1 MNEISRIIQE
11 TLIRISE
18 LETPLVEVS
27 TESEPQFVNLGNSL
41 QDIYS
46 GAEGLTELSR
56 ETAMLI
62 DGESNDNILSNIG
75 DFSRSSLSRLNASK
89 EDVSNILPK
98 VETCSVNLKRLYDM
112 CPVIRT
118 IAKKLNIVAL
128 HISMESSRSRECEEM
143 FNFFVEEIKQ
153 LAGKVH
159 EISVKIRDDSE
170 KAKTSQIAD
179 FSSIAERKEI
189 LNSLADNAHRSV
201 EDNVNH
207 MEGLIKLALKT
218 MRRAEIHSKKISSLV
233 GEVVVAIQF
242 HDIVRQQIEH
252 VVETLEEVSSFFIED
267 TDGESIS
274 NENQTVSLAKAY
286 SILSLQAEQIN
297 QVTREIH
304 DAHNK
309 IQRSFH
315 EIGNEVESLVGG
327 MIDLSENT
335 DGTQYTGNPFEQLI
349 SGLNQLDKIISQG
362 REMAGMI
369 DRNLRQS
376 AASAE
381 NLAGHLTEM
390 EDIGM
395 DLHIKA
401 INALI
406 MSKRLGAEGKTL
418 SVLAEDVTAVSLDS
432 NDFVL
437 DVVEILKAI
446 GELTANLKHLSEEKD
461 DHLHDDEM
469 HKDNLSNSVDM
480 ISAVYDD
487 FMQKSSLSVEQ
498 SKLLRA
504 KIFHLESELEFLRS
518 MEDTLSSQRKNI
530 NKIIEKITPYIP
542 EDSITGSDLEHLS
555 ERYTMEIER
564 GIHNKALKKDSAS
577 SESQK
582 DADSENMNTP
592 ENNEEDYLGDN
603 IDLF

>member
-201 EDNVNH
+201 EDNVHH

-252 VVETLEEVSSFFIED
+252 VVETLKEVSSFFIED

-315 EIGNEVESLVGG
+315 EIGNEVESLVNG

-480 ISAVYDD
+480 ISAVYND

-582 DADSENMNTP
+582 DADSENINAP